1 MMAYLVIAMLSILI
15 FLCFS
20 DVVEVITEAT
30 GQWER
35 ARNLSKKQHA
45 AR

>member
-1 MMAYLVIAMLSILI
+1 MMAYVLIALLSILI

-20 DVVEVITEAT
+20 DVVEVITEAM

-35 ARNLSKKQHA
+35 ARNVGRHA
-45 AR
+45 VR

>member
-1 MMAYLVIAMLSILI
+1 MMAYVLIALLSILI

-35 ARNLSKKQHA
+35 ARNVGKRHA

>member
-1 MMAYLVIAMLSILI
+1 MMAYVVIAMLSILI

-20 DVVEVITEAT
+20 DVVDVIAEAT

-35 ARNLSKKQHA
+35 ARNLSKKHA
-45 AR
+45 TR

>member
-1 MMAYLVIAMLSILI
+1 MMAYVLIALLSVLI

-30 GQWER
+30 GQLGR
-35 ARNLSKKQHA
+35 ARNLSRKHA

>member
-1 MMAYLVIAMLSILI
+1 MMAYFLIALFSVLI

-30 GQWER
+30 GEWGR
-35 ARNLSKKQHA
+35 ARNLSKKHA
-45 AR
+45 TR